1 MSEPLRRV
9 ASTDNYVNAAA
20 NVRAWR
26 IAFKVTDATYNFSLY
41 DKLELAAS
49 DYDFLEDEVLSG
61 NTFYDLCRVK
71 GQYKPYHEDFI
82 QTYFCSLF
90 KNTPFPCNIFVFI
103 EEVTMNNGNM
113 VNEPHELRISA
124 GKQTRKKKALK
135 KKSTENTDVVEP
147 DYEIFYMDSANLNID
162 AGSTNDL
169 FLSMVSRF
177 MRGSPV
183 QRGNNLFCHNSFSV
197 FTDGRGMEFIRYKGF
212 VGIVPNL
219 PGATTL
225 VPLVILTSRALG
237 YKHSLR
243 RMNKILASNLGNK
256 LRNSHK
262 LMRSGKRHIK
272 DLSFLLYSVEYFLTQ
287 SYMLPGINY
296 KNRLAQDL
304 LSHILVN
311 MDVPRDYSAVKEQ
324 LEPLD
329 QLLRQLSTY
338 EMIKAQASIR
348 FAIIA
353 LGFIMLFMVIAVS
366 AILGV
371 EPILR
376 LLVNLGLIHPNM
388 LR

>member
-9 ASTDNYVNAAA
+9 ATTDNYVNPQA
-20 NVRAWR
+20 NIKAWR
-26 IAFKVTDATYNFSLY
+26 IAFKVTDATYNFSSY
-41 DKLELAAS
+41 DQLDLGGA
-49 DYDFLEDEVLSG
+49 DYDFLEDEVLAG
-61 NTFYDLCRVK
+61 NTFYDLCRIK
-71 GQYKPYHEDFI
+71 GNYKPYHKDFI

-103 EEVTMNNGNM
+103 EEIIMNNGNM
-113 VNEPHELRISA
+113 VNEPHELRMSA
-124 GKQTRKKKALK
+124 DKSSRKKKK
-135 KKSTENTDVVEP
+135 GSSDNSDVVAP

-183 QRGNNLFCHNSFSV
+183 QRGNNLFYHNAFSV
-197 FTDGRGMEFIRYKGF
+197 FTDGRGMEFLRYKGF

-219 PGATTL
+219 PGAATL
-225 VPLVILTSRALG
+225 VPLVVLTSRALG

-243 RMNKILASNLGNK
+243 RMNKIMAANLGK
-256 LRNSHK
+256 KFRNSHK
-262 LMRSGKRHIK
+262 LMRNGKRHIK

-296 KNRLAQDL
+296 KNRTAQDL

-324 LEPLD
+324 IDPVN
-329 QLLRQLSTY
+329 QLIRQLSTY

-348 FAIIA
+348 FAVIA
-353 LGFIMLFMVIAVS
+353 LGFIMMFMVIAVS

-376 LLVNLGLIHPNM
+376 LLVNLGILNPNM
-388 LR
+388 LH